1 MKQRTDKELR
11 RDIEVAVIFLIGIG
25 IAGFI
30 FGILLG

>member
-11 RDIEVAVIFLIGIG
+11 RDIKAAAIFLIAIG

-30 FGILLG
+30 FGVLL